1 MEPGESPEECAVRET
16 REETGLVPGKRI
28 FITKTILAVG
38 TSNEQTYIYL
48 GTKLEKTDRHMDE
61 NEFIDVCLFDME
73 QVDRMI
79 RRGEIVDS
87 KTLIAIY
94 AYRAIREDGKR

>member
-1 MEPGESPEECAVRET
+1 
-16 REETGLVPGKRI
+16 
-28 FITKTILAVG
+28 
-38 TSNEQTYIYL
+38 
-48 GTKLEKTDRHMDE
+48 MDE

-73 QVDRMI
+73 QVERMI